1 MYVEPN
7 DSVSPARS
15 AAMPSSGTK
24 PTSDAGKSPQYTL
37 GARNDVRAAPIR
49 HIQNNPLHHWPR
61 VHQLLKVSGVDV
73 SPAVNGLVVVSN
85 YADVAVTG
93 DKILNKLKLN
103 SVRVLILV
111 DLNVVELCL
120 MF

>member
-1 MYVEPN
+1 MHVEPN
-7 DSVSPARS
+7 DSVSPARP
-15 AAMPSSGTK
+15 AAMPSSETK

-73 SPAVNGLVVVSN
+73 SPAVNGLARI
-85 YADVAVTG
+85 ADDEERAARANR
-93 DKILNKLKLN
+93 K
-103 SVRVLILV
+103 
-111 DLNVVELCL
+111 
-120 MF
+120 